1 MAIVRCHTP
10 IPTHQRGLPT
20 DEPQHPARVG
30 LGGDPILSAKKR
42 VYLSPFFEFSH
53 FRGKYKMTNQSPK
66 LAWGHININVSNLE
80 RSITFYQK
88 LGFQLFIPAIPY
100 LGLTTKTEAVTLQR
114 PSACALGV
122 PENTRGRAC
131 IMQLDAG
138 FPKIDLIEFDAK
150 QQNDPLTN
158 TDLGLVRI
166 CLVSQNL
173 KQDYEQ
179 LTALG
184 VEFISPP
191 LKDDGCLADVAV
203 CRDPDGTLIELLQVY
218 LENWNL

>member
-1 MAIVRCHTP
+1 M
-10 IPTHQRGLPT
+10 T
-20 DEPQHPARVG
+20 DQA
-30 LGGDPILSAKKR
+30 LK
-42 VYLSPFFEFSH
+42 F
-53 FRGKYKMTNQSPK
+53 
-66 LAWGHININVSNLE
+66 AWGHININVSNLE

-100 LGLTTKTEAVTLQR
+100 LGLTAQAEPATLQQ
-114 PSACALGV
+114 PSARALGV
-122 PENTRGRAC
+122 TENTRGRAC
-131 IMQLDAG
+131 IMQLDDG
-138 FPKIDLIEFDAK
+138 FPKLDLTEFDEE
-150 QQNDPLTN
+150 QQKHPLTN

-191 LKDDGCLADVAV
+191 QRDDGCLADVAV